1 LLQSYFGDEQ
11 RDFWRV
17 FLDKRGMPCPLDDVE
32 AWTAWFAGI
41 MGQPPPPRQLSPE
54 AEAMRSKLAT
64 FHLRAPSALN
74 HLNGKFRFT
83 EIVDVLCSLPS
94 GKAADLQNLTCELL
108 RFPAE
113 EELQVLEEGTHDQP
127 RSTAG
132 QSGAPRR
139 QGYIFEP
146 LLRCVA
152 WVVKQLTVQ
161 NIDASAWPRVLQVCK
176 LIPVPKSGQASEPTN
191 NHNGKPR
198 TAWQQTMFVI
208 QQWRVGYGQHLSR
221 SRKYASV
228 LTWVA
233 SNAACACLMAAHPR
247 KP

>member
-1 LLQSYFGDEQ
+1 MLEARRAYKRVVRRKKFQHAQQCQLQLLQSCFGDEQ

-17 FLDKRGMPCPLDDVE
+17 LLDKRGMPCPLDDVE

-41 MGQPPPPRQLSPE
+41 MGQPPPPRQLSLE

-64 FHLRAPSALN
+64 FHLHAPSALN
-74 HLNGKFRFT
+74 HLNDKFRFT

-113 EELQVLEEGTHDQP
+113 EELEVLEEGTHGQP

-161 NIDASAWPRVLQVCK
+161 NIDASAWPRVL
-176 LIPVPKSGQASEPTN
+176 
-191 NHNGKPR
+191 
-198 TAWQQTMFVI
+198 
-208 QQWRVGYGQHLSR
+208 
-221 SRKYASV
+221 
-228 LTWVA
+228 
-233 SNAACACLMAAHPR
+233 
-247 KP
+247 